1 MDGKLSH
8 TMMTN
13 GMSENIKRDCIMA
26 KIPLHLL
33 IVAST
38 TLVCGVYGD
47 GITNISQCMN
57 ARTCTTTLAMRR
69 ISFQRAFLAG
79 RVDRISVRY
88 ADLVGSR
95 MDGRNAFIGFQILG
109 RWKASRTARGTTEW
123 SMTAWR
129 CRS

>member
-1 MDGKLSH
+1 MHECKNLYYNLGYE
-8 TMMTN
+8 TN
-13 GMSENIKRDCIMA
+13 A
-26 KIPLHLL
+26 
-33 IVAST
+33 
-38 TLVCGVYGD
+38 
-47 GITNISQCMN
+47 
-57 ARTCTTTLAMRR
+57 
-69 ISFQRAFLAG
+69 ISFQMAFLAG

-109 RWKASRTARGTTEW
+109 GWKASRTARGTTEW